1 MNRYLQSALAV
12 AALGLA
18 SVTCALAQEDTAPP
32 PASTA
37 PSPSTSSTEPSTTEH
52 SNRQASSKETQ
63 KQMMKDCVAKEQ
75 ADNGRVTYAIKVL
88 KDALWL
94 QNQMEPLKVTLGLPG
109 QAGGPSPQ
117 DVKEAEGCLKQLQ
130 EGSYTY

>member
-1 MNRYLQSALAV
+1 MNRYLQSALVV

-52 SNRQASSKETQ
+52 SNRQAGSKETQ

-75 ADNGRVTYAIKVL
+75 ADNSGVSASQAK
-88 KDALWL
+88 KNCKA
-94 QNQMEPLKVTLGLPG
+94 QMK
-109 QAGGPSPQ
+109 AN
-117 DVKEAEGCLKQLQ
+117 
-130 EGSYTY
+130 GSQPKNY